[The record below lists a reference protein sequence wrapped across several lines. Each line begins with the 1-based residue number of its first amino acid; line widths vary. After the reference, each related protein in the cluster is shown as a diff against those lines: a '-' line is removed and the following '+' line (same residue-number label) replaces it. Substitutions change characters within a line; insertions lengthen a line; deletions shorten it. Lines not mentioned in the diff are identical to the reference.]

1 MENRELYEELK
12 DMDGVIESVRDDEW
26 NGFKIRF
33 EREKGKIFPE
43 FIERMNEGIS
53 FIHVF
58 KDPSREN
65 AEKLKDFF
73 DRRMEKVL
81 KRIRSMGKRGIKSL
95 LTKGSRWAV
104 DTAFGTQEDMKV
116 TEFLGVFSFADPTVI
131 DYEDFDVALKVLQD
145 TSDVEIT
152 FWKMNDHLI
161 SSVRSGCGEFSQNVA
176 NKVKRSD
183 YLNDEGRKYYGVV
196 GCLANYA
203 WARRQMING
212 IMKMAVGD
220 AFGSSTKVEKMAD
233 ISFTTLF
240 DDGEF
245 LTYRLNFPHTFKM
258 SLSKNGNE
266 LTLSTSTIYRMVPI
280 DE

>member
-1 MENRELYEELK
+1 MKNRELYEELK

-33 EREKGKIFPE
+33 ERKKGKIFPE

-161 SSVRSGCGEFSQNVA
+161 SSVRSTCGEFSQRVA
-176 NKVKRSD
+176 DKVKRSD

-203 WARRQMING
+203 WARRQMISG

-220 AFGSSTKVEKMAD
+220 AFGTSTKVEKMAD

-258 SLSKNGNE
+258 SLSRNGNE